1 MQRLAVVSGVVAL
14 LALGISA
21 APVMAAE
28 IVGNGGFEV
37 AGVGGATDSAM
48 WNEGAGAGA
57 VSQRDSTFPEF
68 GAWDH
73 RIYAGSPASS
83 ASVTQ
88 NSVADVGLV
97 SLQPGSSLNLS
108 FDARFNPG
116 PGGVMIFTLRILNGV
131 GGIVQDTGFATIAGS
146 TGGAYQ
152 TFTRGPLTVPAFG
165 AAPNDVY
172 AAFVEIAVNSA
183 AFAGSTSEAFLD
195 NVHVSGTLTPEPA
208 SLALL
213 GLAGLMLR
221 RR

>member
-1 MQRLAVVSGVVAL
+1 M
-14 LALGISA
+14 
-21 APVMAAE
+21 
-28 IVGNGGFEV
+28 
-37 AGVGGATDSAM
+37 
-48 WNEGAGAGA
+48 
-57 VSQRDSTFPEF
+57 
-68 GAWDH
+68 
-73 RIYAGSPASS
+73 
-83 ASVTQ
+83 TQ

-97 SLQPGSSLNLS
+97 SLEPGTSLSFS

-131 GGIVQDTGFATIAGS
+131 GGIVQDTGFATIAAA

-165 AAPNDVY
+165 AAPNNVY

-183 AFAGSTSEAFLD
+183 AFAGSTSEAFID
-195 NVHVSGTLTPEPA
+195 NVHVNGTLTPEPA

-213 GLAGLMLR
+213 GLASLLLR